1 MADRGTVGSIVRR
14 RHGWVARTCAGAVTL
29 GVGLALAG
37 CSMTA
42 RPTPTASAGP
52 TGAPSA
58 TPSPSVRPT
67 RPAPTRPAAMATMDG
82 NGAAAAAVYFIEL
95 YGYVLQTGDLTEW
108 NAMSFPDC
116 QFCQSTAKYV
126 QSVYSAGGSFTGGD
140 ITAEVVTVHELDG
153 FIGGYPVDLRT
164 TQAATSRLDA
174 AGAQAGSLDQQTNI
188 ARFATVFY
196 KGSWT
201 IATVVRLVG
210 AP

>member
-108 NAMSFPDC
+108 NAMSFANC
-116 QFCQSTAKYV
+116 QFCSSIHKSIS
-126 QSVYSAGGSFTGGD
+126 SVYEGGGHIEGGSLA
-140 ITAEVVTVHELDG
+140 AEVLAVHKLDE
-153 FIGGYPVDLRT
+153 FIGGYPIDLRV
-164 TQAATSRLDA
+164 TQQPSSAYSADGTETDSTAVSTKSGRFYTIFVN
-174 AGAQAGSLDQQTNI
+174 GAWQI
-188 ARFATVFY
+188 ADVS
-196 KGSWT
+196 G
-201 IATVVRLVG
+201 IAQNS
-210 AP
+210 